1 MQEDNNKNTMHN
13 EDQNHDIGRKI
24 EESFHP
30 EYAAAAENT
39 DAQQAQAENATAP
52 GADRSRRHPRNRRL
66 PVRRDDG
73 RIPIPMQTAPWT
85 TQAQSDGQ
93 PHYAP
98 PVYTKQPAASGT
110 PFWEQGGAKQS
121 AKAGEAEI
129 QAH

>member
-52 GADRSRRHPRNRRL
+52 GADEADGIPVIDDYQYGATTDGPYSLSLIHISNPLRQISCSQETAALRR
-66 PVRRDDG
+66 
-73 RIPIPMQTAPWT
+73 
-85 TQAQSDGQ
+85 
-93 PHYAP
+93 
-98 PVYTKQPAASGT
+98 
-110 PFWEQGGAKQS
+110 
-121 AKAGEAEI
+121 
-129 QAH
+129 